1 MKKSLLKKTI
11 ILNATFLTY
20 LLIFLSF
27 FSLNS
32 VRAANPKIFFDDD
45 FEHGITKWQ
54 SVTGLW
60 HLTTNSSRSL
70 THSMWFGNESTG
82 NYDQGI
88 VRGNL
93 TSNPFDL
100 SKALNASFEFYH
112 WKETEAASP
121 YDQTVVLI
129 SNDSTSWH
137 MLYFNFSNVLFFS
150 WEKLSF
156 NISAYCG
163 SSSVQIR
170 FYFDTINEVA
180 NDYKGWLIDDV
191 FIQGVVKSEPFEIP
205 GYPIIGIVL
214 TIALISLV
222 MIKKSK
228 KNLNI

>member
-1 MKKSLLKKTI
+1 MKKKI

-27 FSLNS
+27 FSLNP
-32 VRAANPKIFFDDD
+32 VRAANPKVIFDDD
-45 FEHGITKWQ
+45 FEHGISKWQ

-82 NYDQGI
+82 NYDQG
-88 VRGNL
+88 VVSGNL
-93 TSNPFDL
+93 TSNPFDI
-100 SKALNASFEFYH
+100 SRAINASLEFYH
-112 WKETEAASP
+112 WKEVEEYTIYDASS
-121 YDQTVVLI
+121 VFI
-129 SNDSTSWH
+129 SNDNTNWDEI
-137 MLYFNFSNVLFFS
+137 YWNNTNVLP

-163 SSSVQIR
+163 NSSVQIR
-170 FYFDTINEVA
+170 FYFDSVDDEA
-180 NDYKGWLIDDV
+180 NNYRGWYIDDV
-191 FIQGVVKSEPFEIP
+191 FIQGMVRSKPFEIP

>member
-1 MKKSLLKKTI
+1 MKKKI

-27 FSLNS
+27 FSLNP
-32 VRAANPKIFFDDD
+32 VRAANLKVIFDDD
-45 FEHGITKWQ
+45 FEHGISKWQ

-82 NYDQGI
+82 NYDQG
-88 VRGNL
+88 VVSGNL
-93 TSNPFDL
+93 TSNPFDI
-100 SKALNASFEFYH
+100 SRAINASLEFYH
-112 WKETEAASP
+112 WKEVEEYTIYDASS
-121 YDQTVVLI
+121 VFI
-129 SNDSTSWH
+129 SNDNTNWDEI
-137 MLYFNFSNVLFFS
+137 YWNNTNVLP

-163 SSSVQIR
+163 NSSVQIR
-170 FYFDTINEVA
+170 FYFDSVDDEA
-180 NDYKGWLIDDV
+180 NNYRGWYIDDV
-191 FIQGVVKSEPFEIP
+191 FIQGMVRSKPFEIP